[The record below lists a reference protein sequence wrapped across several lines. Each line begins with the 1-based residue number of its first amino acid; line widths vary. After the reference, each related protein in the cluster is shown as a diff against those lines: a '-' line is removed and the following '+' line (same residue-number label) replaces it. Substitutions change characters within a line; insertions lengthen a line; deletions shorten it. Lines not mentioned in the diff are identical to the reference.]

1 MMTLLLTL
9 VIFLGAVLLLAGI
22 AVLTGR
28 VLKGSC
34 GGVAGEACVCS
45 DQGRPRGS
53 CEVDVV
59 EQPLIR
65 IEAKPGGQAQAP
77 ELSDDPD
84 ER

>member
-34 GGVAGEACVCS
+34 GGVAGDACVCS
-45 DQGRPRGS
+45 DEGRPRGS
-53 CEVDVV
+53 CDE
-59 EQPLIR
+59 
-65 IEAKPGGQAQAP
+65 
-77 ELSDDPD
+77 DPD
-84 ER
+84 SELIQIDAGVVASGNQQ

>member
-22 AVLTGR
+22 ALLTGR

-34 GGVAGEACVCS
+34 GGVAGEACVCD

-53 CEVDVV
+53 CDLDVAD
-59 EQPLIR
+59 EPLIQ
-65 IEAKPGGQAQAP
+65 IEDGPPNQP
-77 ELSDDPD
+77 DD
-84 ER
+84 R